1 MLISL
6 ALASISVFLINLPFG
21 YWRAPT
27 KKFSWKWFLFIH
39 LPIPLV
45 VLLRYY
51 FELGFQFYTYPF
63 LIAAFFLGQY
73 SGGKIYMKFGSN
85 KKLKRTNTKSKK
97 KSP

>member
-1 MLISL
+1 MLGSL
-6 ALASISVFLINLPFG
+6 AFASISVFLVNLPFG

-45 VLLRYY
+45 VLLRFV

-73 SGGKIYMKFGSN
+73 SGGKIYAKYGSF
-85 KKLKRTNTKSKK
+85 KKLKKTNNKPKK
-97 KSP
+97 Q